1 MKGRTLVNFNNVFQ
15 EFQTNGIAITKKGFL
30 EEEKNTR
37 ESFLSCGKSKIAA
50 LRSQIFHIFP
60 SLIFFVYFF

>member
-1 MKGRTLVNFNNVFQ
+1 MKERALVNFNSVFQ
-15 EFQTNGIAITKKGFL
+15 EFQTNGIAITKIGGL
-30 EEEKNTR
+30 EKEKNMHQTA
-37 ESFLSCGKSKIAA
+37 SSCGKSKIAA